1 MKGADMNNREPRYFS
16 KRTFI
21 ACVFDAAHMIVKYN
35 KALRTIDRKRKT
47 NVMLAVTY
55 VNGCRLCSHHHA
67 KELIKA
73 KATKEELS
81 SMLDGT
87 FSKVDPDDLLAVTFA
102 EHYADSGGNYE
113 PETFEKVKE
122 TYGEK
127 EAYGILA
134 SVRVIM
140 FGNMSGISIGNL
152 GSWIR
157 FRKPPNATLST
168 DLHNVVSTVFWM
180 PLFLV
185 VNLFVRK
192 KEK

>member
-1 MKGADMNNREPRYFS
+1 MKGEHMNNREPRYFS

-21 ACVFDAAHMIVKYN
+21 KCVFEAAHMIVKYHGALQSIDKKL
-35 KALRTIDRKRKT
+35 KA

-55 VNGCRLCSHHHA
+55 VNGCSLCSHHHA

-73 KATKEELS
+73 GATKEELS

-87 FSKVDPDDLLAVTFA
+87 FSKVDPDDMLAVTFA
-102 EHYADSGGNYE
+102 EHYADAGGAYE

-122 TYGEK
+122 VYGEK
-127 EAYGILA
+127 KAYGILA
-134 SVRVIM
+134 SIRVIM

-157 FRKPPNATLST
+157 FKRPPNARFLT
-168 DLHNVVSTVFWM
+168 DLHNVISPVLWM
-180 PLFLV
+180 PLFLFI
-185 VNLFVRK
+185 NLFRK
-192 KEK
+192 KRKD